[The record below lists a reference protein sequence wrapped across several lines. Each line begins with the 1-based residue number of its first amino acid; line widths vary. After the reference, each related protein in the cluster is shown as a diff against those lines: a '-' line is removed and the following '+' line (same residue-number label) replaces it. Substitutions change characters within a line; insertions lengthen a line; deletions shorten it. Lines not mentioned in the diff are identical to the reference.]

1 MTELGA
7 PFPDIHDT
15 EKYLRPRV
23 NAIIWLTTTLLFS
36 LLPFGILL
44 LIYHAVHQPHKWPSP
59 YSLFGNGD
67 LALVVVAVLGAIIA
81 ELVLPSKTS
90 SATRAILVAISAVF
104 GMTAVT
110 VYSVSQY
117 EALTGEGE
125 DAKVNT
131 IVLAAILALTVL
143 IQCFFIIKRQAGGGD
158 Q

>member
-1 MTELGA
+1 
-7 PFPDIHDT
+7 
-15 EKYLRPRV
+15 
-23 NAIIWLTTTLLFS
+23 
-36 LLPFGILL
+36 
-44 LIYHAVHQPHKWPSP
+44 
-59 YSLFGNGD
+59 LFGNGD

-117 EALTGEGE
+117 EVLTGEGE

-143 IQCFFIIKRQAGGGD
+143 IQCFFILKRQAGGGD